1 MNTKSLYS
9 IFFACLTLAFGFL
22 AGSYHSRWK
31 QGVVIAG
38 ADSGR
43 FKIRQIPTH
52 APGLNDSYAYRCEIW
67 SDGVLE
73 MATTLAY
80 ADFAA
85 SPGKCRIEIPSPFG
99 VVFDVDGYKI
109 ECTYSGIGSDRPA
122 NTLWK
127 QLGQ

>member
-1 MNTKSLYS
+1 MNTISPSSVLL
-9 IFFACLTLAFGFL
+9 ACLTLGLGFL
-22 AGSYHSRWK
+22 AGSHYSRWK
-31 QGVVIAG
+31 QGVVIAE

-52 APGLNDSYAYRCEIW
+52 TPGLNDSYAYRCEIW
-67 SDGVLE
+67 HDGVLQK
-73 MATTLAY
+73 ATTLAY

-85 SPGKCRIEIPSPFG
+85 SPGKCRVESPSPPG

-109 ECTYSGIGSDRPA
+109 ECAGGSSDKPA
-122 NTLWK
+122 DTTWK